1 MRLDRTDYRRGVS
14 MEERNNRENGPRVEE
29 LRWQIAIATEQIA
42 KGQVTDGE
50 VVFERLREKLR
61 IARSRSE

>member
-1 MRLDRTDYRRGVS
+1 MRLDQTDYRRGVK
-14 MEERNNRENGPRVEE
+14 MGGRNNRDKDPRIEE
-29 LRWQIAIATEQIA
+29 LRQQIAIATQQIA

-50 VVFERLREKLR
+50 VVFDRLREKLR